1 MLCFFFFPD
10 VSAGMLAWSFGTA
23 GMLAWCFGITDYAYI
38 IEKGM
43 PNFFPA
49 DFIGYKNLNSYA
61 AVHYTVSYVSLIDVQ
76 VDSRT

>member
-1 MLCFFFFPD
+1 
-10 VSAGMLAWSFGTA
+10 MLAWSFGTA
-23 GMLAWCFGITDYAYI
+23 DCAYI

-49 DFIGYKNLNSYA
+49 DFIDYKNLNSYV
-61 AVHYTVSYVSLIDVQ
+61 AVHYTMSYVSLIDVQ

>member
-1 MLCFFFFPD
+1 
-10 VSAGMLAWSFGTA
+10 MLAWSFGTA
-23 GMLAWCFGITDYAYI
+23 DCAYI

-49 DFIGYKNLNSYA
+49 DFIDSKNLNSYA
-61 AVHYTVSYVSLIDVQ
+61 AVHYIVSYVSLIDVQ

>member
-1 MLCFFFFPD
+1 
-10 VSAGMLAWSFGTA
+10 MLAWSFGTA
-23 GMLAWCFGITDYAYI
+23 DCAYI

-49 DFIGYKNLNSYA
+49 DFIEYNNLNSYA
-61 AVHYTVSYVSLIDVQ
+61 AVHYTMSYVSLIDVQ